1 MHENTFISLSF
12 THLPSPNMT
21 SSLFFPLLGGSMNEV
36 VSVHMSFPCA
46 LATAPCPGC
55 KCFATVSLA
64 CNFRGGLPPP
74 PFAFWAGGFGGM
86 AQ

>member
-1 MHENTFISLSF
+1 
-12 THLPSPNMT
+12 
-21 SSLFFPLLGGSMNEV
+21 MNEV

-74 PFAFWAGGFGGM
+74 LFAFWAGGFGGM